1 MERELLGK
9 YLGIDEKEL
18 CVSLWGTKQKELYKR
33 YLLTTKSLPYL
44 VIKEFSLSLRPI
56 ELSVILNMPGE
67 GIYLYDTS
75 KKVSNNRRKST
86 DKLRIYS
93 IRSHDV
99 FQLLPFIIRFF
110 VKDVCYRISLKTKK
124 LKTRI
129 GEKYAEKN
137 H

>member
-1 MERELLGK
+1 M
-9 YLGIDEKEL
+9 
-18 CVSLWGTKQKELYKR
+18 
-33 YLLTTKSLPYL
+33 
-44 VIKEFSLSLRPI
+44 
-56 ELSVILNMPGE
+56 
-67 GIYLYDTS
+67 
-75 KKVSNNRRKST
+75 SNNRRKST